1 MLIYK
6 TWWYLESSVCAHDH
20 RSMYEGQ
27 SSALCVPD
35 ISISHLKYFFLSP
48 IHLSPL
54 PYHHHTHL
62 TPRLPSLYFK
72 LRFSPRDARVYLQ
85 NPCKQFGRLSWS
97 EKSEKRFFIMWLA
110 QNTCDP
116 VGSSFFYHICIMN
129 KLFMMIEILEQVT
142 SEPLI
147 ESLNWFQ

>member
-1 MLIYK
+1 
-6 TWWYLESSVCAHDH
+6 
-20 RSMYEGQ
+20 
-27 SSALCVPD
+27 
-35 ISISHLKYFFLSP
+35 
-48 IHLSPL
+48 
-54 PYHHHTHL
+54 
-62 TPRLPSLYFK
+62 
-72 LRFSPRDARVYLQ
+72 
-85 NPCKQFGRLSWS
+85 
-97 EKSEKRFFIMWLA
+97 MWLA